1 MSRREFIA
9 GSTSAVLWPL
19 AAFAERPPSLIGF
32 LQQGGLPSQSS
43 IAAFRAGR
51 GEGGANPDT
60 EIEHRPADCDYNRL
74 PALAEDLV
82 SRQVSVIA
90 ADFLPASLAAK
101 AATKTIPIVFLSGSD
116 PIGSGLVS
124 SIARPEGN
132 VTGIAFL
139 FTRLGQKNL
148 ELLRQLAPK
157 HGVIGALTN
166 PSNPNA
172 GPQLKDLEAASRT
185 LQQQLVVLNA
195 KDVEEIDSTFASLAS
210 RKVDALLV
218 TADGFLISRQDQI
231 VGLAAR
237 YAVPTMYPLSQY
249 VIAGGLMSYGASLR
263 EAFHQT
269 GIYVAKILRGA
280 KPSDLPVLHR
290 EVRAGDQS
298 AHGENL
304 GHRGA
309 RRASRAR
316 RRGDRI
322 VFPGARHRP

>member
-32 LQQGGLPSQSS
+32 LHQGGLPSQSS
-43 IAAFRAGR
+43 IAAFRAGL

-60 EIEHRPADCDYNRL
+60 EIEHRPADGDYNRL
-74 PALAEDLV
+74 PALAADLV
-82 SRQVSVIA
+82 SLQVSVIA

-280 KPSDLPVLHR
+280 KPSDLPVL
-290 EVRAGDQS
+290 QS
-298 AHGENL
+298 AKFELAINL
-304 GHRGA
+304 RTAKALGIAVPAGLLA
-309 RRASRAR
+309 LADAV
-316 RRGDRI
+316 I
-322 VFPGARHRP
+322 E